1 MEDILIQER
10 VNELNKSTDQW
21 SVIPYPSREEKPIL
35 LVDGASYAITT
46 QDDEKALAAWL
57 FVRWLLTPENQV
69 RIIEESGTFPLSYN
83 AIELLMDYKKMH
95 PVWAEA
101 LNYLPL
107 AQKIPEDP
115 NWGLTKEVLA
125 DLAWKLIQFNT
136 KREDIPVIFQDAQ
149 NLLAE
154 ITR

>member
-1 MEDILIQER
+1 
-10 VNELNKSTDQW
+10 
-21 SVIPYPSREEKPIL
+21 
-35 LVDGASYAITT
+35 
-46 QDDEKALAAWL
+46 
-57 FVRWLLTPENQV
+57 
-69 RIIEESGTFPLSYN
+69 
-83 AIELLMDYKKMH
+83 MH

-125 DLAWKLIQFNT
+125 DLSWKLIQFNT

-149 NLLAE
+149 NLL
-154 ITR
+154 TRSQDKWHL